1 MKKVIMMLA
10 VVAAVCGCERVVMD
24 DETAADVVQVKR
36 VRFDVS
42 SEGWMITRAL
52 TADGQDMTDLWIFDY
67 VDGGLV
73 RTLHK
78 METDVDFNEPTMPL
92 VYGEHTVYFVAS
104 RGKSPTVTGTQI
116 TWGSPSDTFWKALTL
131 NVGSGTAST
140 VAVTLNRVVT
150 KLRIVVADEV
160 PATIATLEMVPG
172 QWWYGLDYLTGEA
185 VANSDAV
192 RQVTVPASMAGTT
205 GQLAVSFYCLS
216 DDAEWVADV
225 TIMAKDGDGA
235 VIGSVSLADVPF
247 VRNRVTDASGNL
259 FASQSGFSIS
269 LNDKWIDSYTL
280 EW

>member
-1 MKKVIMMLA
+1 MKKVIMILA
-10 VVAAVCGCERVVMD
+10 VVAAVCGCERVVID

-42 SEGWMITRAL
+42 SEEWRVTRAL

-73 RTLHK
+73 KTLHK
-78 METDVDFNEPTMPL
+78 TATDVDFNEPTMPL
-92 VYGEHTVYFVAS
+92 AYGEHTVYFVAS

-140 VAVTLNRVVT
+140 VAVTMDRVVT
-150 KLRIVVADEV
+150 KLRIAVADEV
-160 PATIATLEMVPG
+160 PATIATLEMLPR

-192 RQVTVPASMAGTT
+192 RQVAVPASMAGTT
-205 GQLAVSFYCLS
+205 GQLAVGFYCLS
-216 DDAEWVADV
+216 DDAEWMADV

-269 LNDKWIDSYTL
+269 LNDEWIDSYTL

>member
-10 VVAAVCGCERVVMD
+10 VVAAVCGCERVVTD
-24 DETAADVVQVKR
+24 DGAAVEVAQVKR
-36 VRFDVS
+36 VKFDVS
-42 SEGWMITRAL
+42 SEGWRVTRAL
-52 TADGQDMTDLWIFDY
+52 TADGYDMTDLWIFDY

-78 METDVDFNEPTMPL
+78 TATEVDFNEPTMPL
-92 VYGEHTVYFVAS
+92 AYGEHTVYFVSS
-104 RGKSPTVTGTQI
+104 RGKSPSLTGTQI
-116 TWGSPSDTFWKALTL
+116 VWDSPSDTFWKALTL

-140 VAVTLNRVVT
+140 VAVTLDRVVT
-150 KLRIVVADEV
+150 KLRIAVVDEV

-172 QWWYGLDYLTGEA
+172 RWWYGLDYLTGEA
-185 VANSDAV
+185 VASSDAV

-205 GQLAVSFYCLS
+205 GQMVAGFYCLS
-216 DDAEWVADV
+216 DDAEWITDI
-225 TIMAKDGDGA
+225 TIRAKDGDGE

-247 VRNRVTDASGNL
+247 VRNRLTDASGNL

-269 LNDKWIDSYTL
+269 LNDEWIDSYTL